1 MKQNLFHG
9 ILVNMAFTNIEYPE
23 NYIIFSKKEAG
34 EWIIYGIEISKNNID
49 KTL

>member
-23 NYIIFSKKEAG
+23 NIQYFQKKKQVNG
-34 EWIIYGIEISKNNID
+34 
-49 KTL
+49 